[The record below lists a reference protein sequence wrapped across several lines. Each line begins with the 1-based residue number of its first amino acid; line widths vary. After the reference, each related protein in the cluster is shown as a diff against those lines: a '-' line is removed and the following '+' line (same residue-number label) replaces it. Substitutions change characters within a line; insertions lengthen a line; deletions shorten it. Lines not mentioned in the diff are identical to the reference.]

1 MLRLLTTD
9 SQHPP
14 VLVIIL
20 AAALLS
26 FGMLRGASAVE
37 RYDRPSAGA
46 ILLRFGQRYTD
57 VNTTLRHR
65 HYGIDIAAPTGAL
78 VRAAADG
85 TVVFA
90 GHAPQGGCVTIK
102 HDDGIR
108 TSYLPLQQLLVS
120 AGERISRG
128 QPVGRTAAAGDS
140 SSLTAHLHLGAR
152 FAGEY
157 IDPESLFS
165 GDYQLDYSKL
175 IRLGNLPLGSA
186 AAVAQPSIGPADV
199 PFFYWNTAARFVA
212 GIFDWGRDTGRR
224 LLNFGNASRQF
235 AGRQAAR
242 FHKRSSVRLVKTWP
256 TFSSRVRS
264 ILNGNQTTGIIVFD
278 PSGDASEPD
287 SWLSVALPGGNPML
301 SVTVYDSA
309 ADRVRTLEGWNQT
322 ASGVFWS
329 GDDDTGAIV
338 APGMYTVIA
347 RRLDGRT
354 KVILAEVRW
363 HLY

>member
-1 MLRLLTTD
+1 MLRLRMTET
-9 SQHPP
+9 QHPP
-14 VLVIIL
+14 VLVVLL

-26 FGMLRGASAVE
+26 FGVLRSASAVE

-57 VNTTLRHR
+57 VNTSQRHR
-65 HYGIDIAAPTGAL
+65 HYGIDIAAPRGAL

-102 HDDGIR
+102 HDDGIK
-108 TSYLPLQQLLVS
+108 TSYLPLQPLLV
-120 AGERISRG
+120 ANGERVSRG
-128 QPVGRTAAAGDS
+128 QPVGRTAPAGDAS
-140 SSLTAHLHLGAR
+140 SPAAHLHLGAR
-152 FAGEY
+152 FAEEY

-165 GDYQLDYSKL
+165 GEFKLDYTKL
-175 IRLGNLPLGSA
+175 IRLGNLPPGSA
-186 AAVAQPSIGPADV
+186 ATAQLSTGPVDV
-199 PFFYWNTAARFVA
+199 PFFFWNTAGRFVA
-212 GIFDWGRDTGRR
+212 GIFDWGRDAGHR

-235 AGRQAAR
+235 VGRQAVR
-242 FHKRSSVRLVKTWP
+242 FYKGSSAHLAKTWP
-256 TFSSRVRS
+256 AFSSRVRF

-287 SWLSVALPGGNPML
+287 SRLSVALPGGNPTL

-309 ADRVRTLEGWNQT
+309 ADRVRTLEGWNQA
-322 ASGVFWS
+322 ASGVSWS

-347 RRLDGRT
+347 RQLDGRT
-354 KVILAEVRW
+354 TVILTEVRW